1 MTTQKQDE
9 MIEKRKGWWNS
20 RRKGR
25 VRYDIKNISA
35 GCRRNIVEA
44 FMRGGNLQKIGDK
57 YGIQRRMIEDVLWYE
72 CEKYKQMKEDMKKD

>member
-1 MTTQKQDE
+1 MTTAKQDE
-9 MIEKRKGWWNS
+9 EIEKRKGWWEK
-20 RRKGR
+20 RKKAR

-35 GCRRNIVEA
+35 GCRRSIVEA

-72 CEKYKQMKEDMKKD
+72 CEKYKQMKEDV